1 MTSTTAKSAEECSR
15 WMQHVHEVQSQRS
28 PEAVEAARQRI
39 EQARQHEVSYRMCKA
54 VKGHSVRSRALAC
67 EGLRQMAFSAPQ
79 EQMAVQGRWKSAQQ
93 VSNSKK
99 ESSMGKVG
107 GALSAIR
114 FQADSRAEILRD
126 ASDSEDEAMEEVANI
141 VGAADVRSMAAVGA
155 EGVEISAT
163 GNHTRKGS
171 EANTVEALLHQLR
184 QEPKDEAECS
194 AKFLLYEGYA
204 SEVEQIR
211 GDLFKFHEEN
221 GPTLPAAVAADMDK
235 QVRSIDST
243 EAMGIHDGAR
253 EWFVYHMMRQAEK
266 NNKKM
271 AGILE
276 SFEKKLQFLASN
288 DQAECP
294 ICLESFS
301 DSGLH
306 APETLGCCHKVCKD
320 CWANWSTMMHGRPF
334 CPLCRNEE
342 FLGAV
347 AARVS
352 AAAAPAA

>member
-1 MTSTTAKSAEECSR
+1 
-15 WMQHVHEVQSQRS
+15 
-28 PEAVEAARQRI
+28 
-39 EQARQHEVSYRMCKA
+39 
-54 VKGHSVRSRALAC
+54 
-67 EGLRQMAFSAPQ
+67 
-79 EQMAVQGRWKSAQQ
+79 
-93 VSNSKK
+93 
-99 ESSMGKVG
+99 MGKVG
-107 GALSAIR
+107 GALSAMFS
-114 FQADSRAEILRD
+114 FQAYSHAEILRD

-163 GNHTRKGS
+163 GNHTHKGS

-235 QVRSIDST
+235 HVRSIDST

-271 AGILE
+271 AGTLE

-320 CWANWSTMMHGRPF
+320 CWANWSTMMRERPF